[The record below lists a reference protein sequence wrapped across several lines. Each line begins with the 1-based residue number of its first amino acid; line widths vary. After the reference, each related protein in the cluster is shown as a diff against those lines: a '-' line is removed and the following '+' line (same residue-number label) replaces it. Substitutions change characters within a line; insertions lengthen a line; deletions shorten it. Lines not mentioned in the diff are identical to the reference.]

1 MQYVL
6 LIIYVICSY
15 FFSSNINFILSSRL
29 ILTLK
34 QVSYNNFLTHLQLTK
49 LFCKRWIVT
58 IVQLHVLNK
67 YDLYKSPSLIKF
79 NKFMKKRFFRTLLK
93 SRSINSSIF
102 PRRGKFRFENK
113 GGERK
118 KKESKKILAH
128 VAELSAKSLRED
140 SCKGPETRRFSSWE
154 EERERETRGG
164 ENVN

>member
-1 MQYVL
+1 MNFYA
-6 LIIYVICSY
+6 IRTSHYIYVICSY

-34 QVSYNNFLTHLQLTK
+34 QVSCNDFLTLQLTK

-67 YDLYKSPSLIKF
+67 YDLYKSSSLIKF

-118 KKESKKILAH
+118 KKNPR
-128 VAELSAKSLRED
+128 KSLR
-140 SCKGPETRRFSSWE
+140 T
-154 EERERETRGG
+154 
-164 ENVN
+164 